1 MALRFNPPPNW
12 PAPPEG
18 FNPSPGWQPDPEWGP
33 APEGWPLW
41 VEDSVPGETI
51 GPTSAPQAASGADPA
66 WAPTQAVS
74 TGPTGQSPVADPTGQ
89 SASAPSGDYAS
100 SGPIVPSGPGPM
112 TSSGPGP
119 GVGPMA
125 PSGPGAD
132 PYSTGANY
140 AQSPTPYQNQ
150 GGFPGAGAPAGAGW
164 QPYNGMQT
172 TQTPVYKR
180 PVFWIPCVAVALVL
194 VLTVVFLLIRD
205 GSSSGSNTAGPTTAG
220 GSAPASGA
228 SAAGGL
234 GMTKENPADPDEYQL
249 TFENPTSAGDKVD
262 ISLGTV
268 LWDGNSSM
276 KAAQTFYEE
285 PDPGKVYVRVPVSVT
300 YTGSGQYSAY
310 GMSMDYVAPDGSSVE
325 AESFTIAKDDLTMQN
340 MPYSGGSATGYV
352 TFQLTTEQAKAKD
365 GVWAVKGFYSSDPM
379 FMKAK

>member
-41 VEDSVPGETI
+41 VEDSVPGGT

-74 TGPTGQSPVADPTGQ
+74 TGLTGQSPVADPTGQ

-100 SGPIVPSGPGPM
+100 SQPIVPSGPGPM

-119 GVGPMA
+119 
-125 PSGPGAD
+125 D

-150 GGFPGAGAPAGAGW
+150 GGFPAAGAPAGAGW

-194 VLTVVFLLIRD
+194 VLTVVFLLARD
-205 GSSSGSNTAGPTTAG
+205 GSSSSSSTAGPTTAQ
-220 GSAPASGA
+220 GSATTSNNNP
-228 SAAGGL
+228 AGGL

-249 TFENPTSAGDKVD
+249 TFEDPISAGNKVD

-276 KAAQTFYEE
+276 KAAKALYEE
-285 PDPGKVYVRVPVSVT
+285 PDPGKVYVRVPVSVK

-310 GMSMDYVAPDGSSVE
+310 GLSMDYVTPDGSSVE
-325 AESFTIAKDDLTMQN
+325 AESFTIAKDDLTMQD

-365 GVWAVKGFYSSDPM
+365 GVWAVKGFYTSDPM